1 MKGEIIINTH
11 QTINNEDRVRIN
23 AKILIAIIQYPFLGE
38 KQSLMYIENN
48 TTQLWYNT

>member
-23 AKILIAIIQYPFLGE
+23 AKILIAIIQYPFFG
-38 KQSLMYIENN
+38 KNN
-48 TTQLWYNT
+48 RFFVIGW

>member
-1 MKGEIIINTH
+1 MKGEIIINAH

-38 KQSLMYIENN
+38 KLSLMYIENN
-48 TTQLWYNT
+48 TPQL